1 MVGAAPGAGGTRV
14 TGTGRWLVAG
24 GRGML
29 GQDLQWILGEA
40 GAEVAALGHRELDVT
55 DAGAVR
61 EAVEGFDVVVNGA
74 AYTRVD
80 DAETEQDAAYAVNAT
95 GAGIL
100 AGASTAVG
108 ARFVHVSTDYVF
120 DGTATTPY
128 AEDAPVSPLSVYGA
142 SKAEGERLVRAANP
156 GAIILR
162 TAWLYGAHGP
172 NFVSAVL
179 ARGRTGQQVSVLT
192 DQRGQ
197 PTWTGDL
204 AQRIFDVVTVGV
216 PAGTYH
222 ATNSGAASRYEFA
235 KEIFR
240 LAGLDPEL
248 VVAATEV
255 APRPAPR
262 PAYSVLGHDGWAN
275 SGLPPLRAWQDA
287 LAESAAYG
295 VLQQLP

>member
-1 MVGAAPGAGGTRV
+1 MSAPARWLIAGGN
-14 TGTGRWLVAG
+14 
-24 GRGML
+24 GML
-29 GQDLQWILGEA
+29 GRDLQWVLGEA
-40 GAEVAALGHRELDVT
+40 GAEVTALGHRELDVT
-55 DAGAVR
+55 DPVAVR
-61 EAVEGFDVVVNGA
+61 EAVAGFDVVVNSA

-95 GAGIL
+95 AAGTL
-100 AGASTAVG
+100 ASASAAAG
-108 ARFVHVSTDYVF
+108 ARFVQVSTDYVF
-120 DGTATTPY
+120 DGTAITPY

-142 SKAEGERLVRAANP
+142 SKAEGERLVRAADP

-162 TAWLYGAHGP
+162 TAWLYGAHGA

-179 ARGRTGQQVSVLT
+179 ARGRTGQEVSVLT
-192 DQRGQ
+192 DQCGQ

-204 AQRIFDVVTVGV
+204 ARRILAVVTAEA

-235 KEIFR
+235 QEIFR
-240 LAGLDPEL
+240 DAGLDPQL

-262 PAYSVLGHDGWAN
+262 PAYSVLGHDGWAKA
-275 SGLPPLRAWQDA
+275 GLSQMRSWQNA
-287 LAESAAYG
+287 LADAAAHG
-295 VLQQLP
+295 VLDPAP